1 MLILIKKVGI
11 TILILDK
18 VDFRTKI
25 IIRNKESFHNDK
37 VVNSSSGINSSKYL
51 CT

>member
-25 IIRNKESFHNDK
+25 IIRNKESHFIMIK
-37 VVNSSSGINSSKYL
+37 
-51 CT
+51 